1 MAYLECAVGAQK
13 AVRQASIGLVLP
25 RRARIGLCEDAQLV
39 CPKVEVSSPLL
50 LVCLL
55 QVVQQA
61 RVVHALGL
69 GDALLHELEELR
81 FSLQAVEQSH
91 GAPVVRWWW
100 WWWR

>member
-1 MAYLECAVGAQK
+1 MAYLERAVGAQK

-25 RRARIGLCEDAQLV
+25 RRARVGLREDAQLV

-50 LVCLL
+50 LVRLL

-69 GDALLHELEELR
+69 GDALLYKLEELG
-81 FSLQAVEQSH
+81 FSLQAVQQSQ
-91 GAPVVRWWW
+91 GARVVRW
-100 WWWR
+100 